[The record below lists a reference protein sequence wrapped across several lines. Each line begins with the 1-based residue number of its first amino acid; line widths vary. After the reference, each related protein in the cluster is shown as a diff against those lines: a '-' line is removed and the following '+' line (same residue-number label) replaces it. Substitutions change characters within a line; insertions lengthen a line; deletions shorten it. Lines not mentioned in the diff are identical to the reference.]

1 MPPPPAAVPVERLVA
16 IEFVR
21 PFTLRPVSAVC
32 ESVSSRPAVARRDVW
47 ARFGEAGLFA
57 RRDVWARFGEAGLF
71 ARRDV
76 WARFGEAGLF
86 ARRVVWA
93 RFGAARRA
101 FLAPRP
107 PDPVVARPVLRRAL
121 TVRFGRAP
129 LLVAARPPAP
139 PRFFVGVRF

>member
-16 IEFVR
+16 IGFVR
-21 PFTLRPVSAVC
+21 PFTLRPVSGVC

-57 RRDVWARFGEAGLF
+57 RR
-71 ARRDV
+71 
-76 WARFGEAGLF
+76 
-86 ARRVVWA
+86 VVRA